1 MMKSLIVK
9 FCRVGKAVMPTF
21 ALEMLIPFMVR
32 QTHHERN
39 QHAAVRPELVPQ
51 ALPSVVEGHNRKFR
65 WVGSAFL
72 PTITSLQSGQTIKLF
87 AHPTRF
93 IWQIIITL
101 LMATGISAPAT
112 AMMTHDH
119 MQMDEK
125 GMIMNANIDRLPK
138 DCQKIS
144 GDVNITIRAGHK
156 HAKKFNGKMYAFD
169 NQEWDVPP
177 CTRINVTFI
186 NDDDIRHQ
194 LMIHGL
200 PGYLYPQGMFH
211 LELYGKGE
219 LKASLIMPTM
229 KKTYL
234 VHCELPQ
241 HMEKGMKA
249 QLKVD
254 GGDGDLPSIPGLTKP
269 VRADS
274 YPVDWTP
281 AMGAML
287 LACVLV
293 GCLLPLLALRI
304 KLFTK

>member
-1 MMKSLIVK
+1 MKLFIVK
-9 FCRVGKAVMPTF
+9 FCR
-21 ALEMLIPFMVR
+21 
-32 QTHHERN
+32 
-39 QHAAVRPELVPQ
+39 
-51 ALPSVVEGHNRKFR
+51 
-65 WVGSAFL
+65 VGSAFL
-72 PTITSLQSGQTIKLF
+72 PTIALNGGQTIKPF
-87 AHPTRF
+87 AHPSRYL
-93 IWQIIITL
+93 WQIVFTL
-101 LMATGISAPAT
+101 LLTICQQAPAA
-112 AMMTHDH
+112 AMMEHEH
-119 MQMDEK
+119 MLMDDK
-125 GMIMNANIDRLPK
+125 GMIMNANTDRLPK
-138 DCQKIS
+138 DCQKVS

-156 HAKKFNGKMYAFD
+156 HAKKVNGKMYAFD

-177 CTRINVTFI
+177 CAKVNITFI
-186 NDDDIRHQ
+186 NDDEIRHQ

-211 LELYGKGE
+211 LELYGAGE
-219 LKASLIMPTM
+219 LKASLIMPAM

-274 YPVDWTP
+274 YPVAWSM
-281 AMGAML
+281 AMGAIL

-293 GCLLPLLALRI
+293 GCILPLFLLKKLVRLR
-304 KLFTK
+304 